1 MYNFQPTEPK
11 KIKTKW
17 DPKTPMKPGD
27 MTSIC
32 REMDQK
38 IRSGHFKLTEVI
50 RRTLEKYI
58 GAQKFKELSNQHK
71 TNGSNDQKRIV
82 LITGQAYRNY
92 VRKERKKAQ
101 RKRLTNPCLRC
112 HKENIQMV
120 NLPCDHET
128 YCQTCANFVLDK
140 RKKCIQCKAHVRG
153 IIQIG
158 SDYRMACAAC
168 GFVWDG
174 NAQHECDAEEHVLYI
189 PNSTPEIIQRVKN
202 KMDTVL
208 EGYSNYSESSPDDNR
223 YVHMYEISLID
234 TFFED
239 LEAEMRSVGL
249 QLHPISVSDFIYD
262 EIYTIQEI

>member
-1 MYNFQPTEPK
+1 MYSFQHTEPK
-11 KIKTKW
+11 KNKTKW
-17 DPKTPMKPGD
+17 DPKTPMKPGG

-32 REMDQK
+32 REMDKK
-38 IRSGHFKLTEVI
+38 IRVGHFKLTEI
-50 RRTLEKYI
+50 IQRTLKKHI
-58 GAQKFKELSNQHK
+58 GAVKFKELSNQNK
-71 TNGSNDQKRIV
+71 TNGSNDQKRII

-101 RKRLTNPCLRC
+101 QKRLTNPCLRC

-128 YCQTCANFVLDK
+128 YCQTCASYVLDK

-153 IIQIG
+153 VMQIG
-158 SDYRMACAAC
+158 SDYRIACAAC

-174 NAQHECDAEEHVLYI
+174 NAQHECDAEERVIYI
-189 PNSTPEIIQRVKN
+189 LNLTPEINQRVKN
-202 KMDTVL
+202 TTDTVL
-208 EGYSNYSESSPDDNR
+208 EGYSTYSESTPDDNR
-223 YVHMYEISLID
+223 YVHMYEISLIG

-249 QLHPISVSDFIYD
+249 HLNPVSVADFVYD
-262 EIYTIQEI
+262 EIYTIEEI